1 MKPFYLKALGTL
13 RKLLQHLNK
22 EETYH
27 RVCIEYKEITLEN
40 TIKLLLRCRLAYAK
54 IKNKKD

>member
-13 RKLLQHLNK
+13 RKLLQHLGK
-22 EETYH
+22 EDTFQ
-27 RVCIEYKEITLEN
+27 RVCIEYREVTLEN
-40 TIKLLLRCRLAYAK
+40 TIKLLLRCRLAYGK